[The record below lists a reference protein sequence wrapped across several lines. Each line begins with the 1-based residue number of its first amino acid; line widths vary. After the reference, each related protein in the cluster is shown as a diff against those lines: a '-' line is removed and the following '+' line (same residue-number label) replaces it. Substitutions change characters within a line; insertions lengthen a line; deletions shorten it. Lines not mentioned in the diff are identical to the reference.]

1 LSKILVTGGS
11 GYVGSHVAKMLYEQ
25 GYDPFVFDLQA
36 KLRPW
41 ASPKWNSVSGDI
53 NNKWALD
60 RVFREEKFDAVIHL
74 AASSE
79 VGASVTDPL
88 RYYQNNVGGTA
99 TLLQVCNTHKVNKFI
114 FSSTSSVYGEVDP
127 SKLPT
132 KEDHTKTPA
141 TSYGSSKWT
150 VESMLRDADVAYNI
164 KSVSLR
170 YFNASGASPDGKIGE
185 VRPKPS
191 HLIPSLQAVVD
202 GKREEFVINGNDYP
216 TPDGTAVRDFTHVW
230 DIAQAHVNA
239 LEYLLG
245 GGKTDSFN
253 IGAGAGKSVLEM
265 FVEFQQQSGVAL
277 PMKVGPRRPGDIPM
291 NFADIS
297 KAREILNWIPVQSD
311 AKSIVRDAVNW
322 YQSDLYK
329 NIVHGN
335 NKNTI

>member
-25 GYDPFVFDLQA
+25 GYDPLVFDLQA

-41 ASPKWNSVSGDI
+41 ASPHWEAIPGDI

-60 RVFREEKFDAVIHL
+60 RVFRDYKIEAVIHL

-88 RYYQNNVGGTA
+88 RYYRNNVGGTA
-99 TLLQVCNTHKVNKFI
+99 TLLQVCNTYKVNKFI
-114 FSSTSSVYGEVDP
+114 FSSTSSVYGEVDIN
-127 SKLPT
+127 KLPT
-132 KEDHTKTPA
+132 KEDHPKTPV

-150 VESMLRDADVAYNI
+150 VESMLRDVNVAHNI
-164 KSVSLR
+164 RSVSLR

-185 VRPKPS
+185 FRTQPS
-191 HLIPSLQAVVD
+191 HLIPSLQTVVD

-216 TPDGTAVRDFTHVW
+216 TKDGTAVRDFTHVW

-239 LEYLLG
+239 LEYLQR

-253 IGAGAGKSVLEM
+253 IGAGSGKSVLEM
-265 FVEFQQQSGVAL
+265 FVEFQQQSGIAI
-277 PMKVGPRRPGDIPM
+277 PMKVGARRPGDIPM
-291 NFADIS
+291 NFADIK
-297 KAREILNWIPVQSD
+297 KAQEILNWIPVRSD
-311 AKSIVRDAVNW
+311 AKNIVKDAVNW
-322 YQSDLYK
+322 YQSNLYK
-329 NIVHGN
+329 SLVNGN
-335 NKNTI
+335 KDIL

>member
-1 LSKILVTGGS
+1 MSKILVTGGS

-25 GYDPFVFDLQA
+25 GYDPFVFDFQA
-36 KLRPW
+36 QLRPW
-41 ASPKWNSVSGDI
+41 ACPNWASVSGDI

-60 RVFREEKFDAVIHL
+60 RVFREQKFDAVIHL

-99 TLLQVCNTHKVNKFI
+99 TLLKVCNTYQVNKFI

-127 SKLPT
+127 TKLPT
-132 KEDHTKTPA
+132 NEDHSKTPT
-141 TSYGSSKWT
+141 TSYGSSKWA
-150 VESMLRDADVAYNI
+150 VESMLRDASVAYGI
-164 KSVSLR
+164 QSVSLR

-202 GKREEFVINGNDYP
+202 GKKSEFIINGNDYP
-216 TPDGTAVRDFTHVW
+216 TKDGTAVRDFTHVW

-239 LEYLLG
+239 LEYLMRG
-245 GGKTDSFN
+245 GTTDSFN
-253 IGAGAGKSVLEM
+253 IGAGSGKSVLEM
-265 FVEFQQQSGVAL
+265 FVEFQQQSGVAI

-291 NFADIS
+291 NFANID
-297 KAREILNWIPVQSD
+297 KAQKILNWVPLRSD
-311 AKSIVRDAVNW
+311 AKNIVKDAVNW
-322 YQSDLYK
+322 YRSDLYK
-329 NIVHGN
+329 SLVNG
-335 NKNTI
+335 NKNIL